1 VLSAHPGYQSGP
13 REIVCT
19 LLNGGDDR
27 ERLAEFFLEICGYGL
42 ALHNGSGG
50 MRQRPAKHRE
60 HCDALLE
67 DG

>member
-27 ERLAEFFLEICGYGL
+27 ERLTEFFLEICGYGP

-50 MRQRPAKHRE
+50 MRQTP
-60 HCDALLE
+60 
-67 DG
+67 G